1 MITWLCT
8 KSSRINRVVFLT
20 AVTINGTIAP
30 LVFLKDLST
39 WLIVNHNHE
48 LILWTGDKSEVG
60 FVSRMLGL

>member
-1 MITWLCT
+1 
-8 KSSRINRVVFLT
+8 VFLT

-39 WLIVNHNHE
+39 WLIVNHKHE
-48 LILWTGDKSEVG
+48 LILWTDDKSEVG